1 MPADGSAWLVP
12 SPTAIQPLIVG
23 DNARAMRVMA
33 QLDARGLRVGAI
45 RPPTVPAG
53 TARLRIALSA
63 SHSEAD
69 VARLVD
75 AVGEALAQALA
86 CRTGGRMTRRHWFVT
101 GTDTGV
107 GKTLVSSAML
117 HALAGS
123 GLRAV
128 GMKPVAAGLE
138 DVDGEWRND
147 DVERLNAAGNV
158 DAPLALRCP
167 YLLRAPMSPHL
178 AAKEEGVRIA
188 LQPMLSAFSELAARA
203 DAVVVEGVGGF
214 CVPFGDDLDSADLAV
229 ALGLPVILVVGLRLG
244 CLSHALLT
252 AEAVRARGLVLA
264 GWVASMVDPVDA
276 RAAGQPADAARAA
289 GRAAARRGAAPAAC
303 RRRGRPGRAP
313 HRPAGL
319 ARDGG
324 PRRPH
329 ALPESAALA

>member
-1 MPADGSAWLVP
+1 
-12 SPTAIQPLIVG
+12 
-23 DNARAMRVMA
+23 
-33 QLDARGLRVGAI
+33 
-45 RPPTVPAG
+45 
-53 TARLRIALSA
+53 
-63 SHSEAD
+63 
-69 VARLVD
+69 
-75 AVGEALAQALA
+75 
-86 CRTGGRMTRRHWFVT
+86 MTRRHWFVT

-138 DVDGEWRND
+138 DLGGEWCNE
-147 DVERLNAAGNV
+147 DVQRLNAAGNV
-158 DAPLALRCP
+158 DVPLALRCP

-214 CVPFGDDLDSADLAV
+214 CVPFCDDLDSADLAV

-244 CLSHALLT
+244 CLNHALLT

-264 GWVASMVDPVDA
+264 GWVASMVDPVMLAPQANLQTLRA
-276 RAAGQPADAARAA
+276 RLGAPLLGVVPHLQHADAAQ
-289 GRAAARRGAAPAAC
+289 AARHIDLRALRATAAHAA
-303 RRRGRPGRAP
+303 R
-313 HRPAGL
+313 
-319 ARDGG
+319 
-324 PRRPH
+324 H